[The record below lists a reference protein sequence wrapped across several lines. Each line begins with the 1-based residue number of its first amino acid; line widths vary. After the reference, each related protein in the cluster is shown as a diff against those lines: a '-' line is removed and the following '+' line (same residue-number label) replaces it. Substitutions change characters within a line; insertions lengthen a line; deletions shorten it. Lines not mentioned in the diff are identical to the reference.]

1 MLGQKVEQRL
11 DLIGCGIP
19 CQRLQ
24 VKALNA
30 LGGFDSGFRK
40 QSPGPCGR
48 LAVDEGI
55 VHQCQGL
62 SRNIGLI
69 TPAYR
74 GVWDGQVE
82 GNHQRRE
89 EISAGLLIDGTASIS
104 IQRTI
109 GIADPHAVS
118 HEGSDVSEH
127 WWPELGVVQIACS
140 GQERVAQSLRFQTAE
155 VLPVEQPV
163 RRIPALRQ
171 GIPWFARLGEGL
183 GQAQRA
189 DQTLERTAVAPESEG
204 EIVEQFRM
212 RRPGAQAA
220 EIVHRLHQATSEQMG
235 PHAVHDHSMEE
246 GVAGRGDRLCPFQAS
261 AALRDRQG
269 FWA

>member
-1 MLGQKVEQRL
+1 VANFRPEANLVFGVGVGQGRVRWPGLLGQKVAQRS

-19 CQRLQ
+19 SQRLQ
-24 VKALNA
+24 VKALDA

-40 QSPGPCGR
+40 QSPGPCGG

-82 GNHQRRE
+82 GNHQGCE
-89 EISAGLLIDGTASIS
+89 KISAGLLIDGTASIS
-104 IQRTI
+104 IQRAI

-118 HEGSDVSEH
+118 HEGSDVGEH
-127 WWPELGVVQIACS
+127 RWPELDVVQIACS

-155 VLPVEQPV
+155 VLSVEQPV
-163 RRIPALRQ
+163 RRIPVRHSVRIKRLSEPPSLRN
-171 GIPWFARLGEGL
+171 PRAR
-183 GQAQRA
+183 
-189 DQTLERTAVAPESEG
+189 
-204 EIVEQFRM
+204 
-212 RRPGAQAA
+212 
-220 EIVHRLHQATSEQMG
+220 
-235 PHAVHDHSMEE
+235 
-246 GVAGRGDRLCPFQAS
+246 
-261 AALRDRQG
+261 
-269 FWA
+269 